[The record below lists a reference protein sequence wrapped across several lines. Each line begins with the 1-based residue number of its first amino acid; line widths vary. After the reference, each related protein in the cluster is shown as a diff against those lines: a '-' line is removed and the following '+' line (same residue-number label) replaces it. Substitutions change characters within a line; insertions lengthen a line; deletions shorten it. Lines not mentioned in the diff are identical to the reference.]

1 MIKFNFFNN
10 KDSWGDTSYFYGN
23 LNLRDNL
30 KFLKRNRKD
39 DSYPIES
46 YDLTAEDYTG
56 FLVFSKKLCGID
68 LLEKINDGR
77 VTVSINDY
85 GAYYSIRGIYLRVDK
100 SHSNAVIQV
109 TENSP

>member
-1 MIKFNFFNN
+1 MKEISVFGIEK
-10 KDSWGDTSYFYGN
+10 
-23 LNLRDNL
+23 RD
-30 KFLKRNRKD
+30 RKQD
-39 DSYPIES
+39 LYPFQS

-68 LLEKINDGR
+68 LLEKINDGS

-85 GAYYSIRGIYLRVDK
+85 GAYYSTRAIYLRVDK

-109 TENSP
+109 TQNPSLENYF